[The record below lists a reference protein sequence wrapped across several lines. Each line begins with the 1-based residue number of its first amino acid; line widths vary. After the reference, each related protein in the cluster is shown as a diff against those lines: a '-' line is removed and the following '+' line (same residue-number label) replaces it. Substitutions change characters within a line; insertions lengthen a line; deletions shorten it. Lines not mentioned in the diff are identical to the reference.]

1 MPATARVTLTVEVD
15 IKSTWGDDCKLD
27 QIYKQAAEEAVNSL
41 TQHIYRSG
49 GFGGRIKVVGEPN
62 VMCVLTTQKDR
73 T

>member
-27 QIYKQAAEEAVNSL
+27 QIYKQAAEEAVSSL
-41 TQHIYRSG
+41 TQHIYRAG

-62 VMCVLTTQKDR
+62 VMCVITTQKDR
-73 T
+73 A